1 MVSGKSFRCSREDVS
16 RRSRHPRRLAAGNL
30 VVDDDVT
37 LRLTCLERESLLLRV
52 EGAKYR
58 YASSLPLRR
67 NGLRW
72 NVRGHQDRTHTQKS
86 RDAYER
92 AVNAFR
98 NLGEVSSLGRLT
110 ARNSCEGE
118 NRRTINWLR
127 GRRRRRRRIAKTD
140 QAVSRAT
147 GLFMHLRD
155 SGFKRVPR
163 TSKQEVPGESRYRS
177 SSWTQIII
185 CRTYSVLYA
194 GMRLLYDATQ
204 PMLARDSRLLPSTL
218 TLLFACHSVYT
229 TIFCVCVRMLRK
241 SLRYQRYLRAN
252 STPLSFTLLVYFTTE
267 PSGTRA
273 PSI

>member
-1 MVSGKSFRCSREDVS
+1 MSYV
-16 RRSRHPRRLAAGNL
+16 
-30 VVDDDVT
+30 
-37 LRLTCLERESLLLRV
+37 
-52 EGAKYR
+52 
-58 YASSLPLRR
+58 
-67 NGLRW
+67 
-72 NVRGHQDRTHTQKS
+72 
-86 RDAYER
+86 
-92 AVNAFR
+92 VNAFR

-110 ARNSCEGE
+110 ARNSCEGK

-163 TSKQEVPGESRYRS
+163 TSKQEVPGESREYRS

-241 SLRYQRYLRAN
+241 SLRYQIL
-252 STPLSFTLLVYFTTE
+252 PLSLLRYSYISQPNRV
-267 PSGTRA
+267 A
-273 PSI
+273 PARRVSKSARQSNNAKSHGARSDRDAPPLRSFSHL